1 MNKQINPFAKK
12 QIDAIEIFCATKQPL
27 VAIKCVTYNHEKYLK
42 DALEGFVKQKTK
54 FPFVAIVHDDAS
66 TDKTA
71 SILKEYADKYPD
83 IILPIYET
91 ENQHSKFDGSLLRIT
106 TGALT
111 ATGAKYIAICEGDDY
126 WTDPLKLQKQVDF
139 LEDHPDY
146 SMIFT
151 SADVISPT
159 NESSTMFSHLKA
171 QEYSPIEIYRKWS
184 VPTASVVF
192 KKEVYSSELYS
203 KLMSLKNPVMGDIQ
217 LFLACGNLGKIY
229 CNNENTCVYRQLLT
243 GATVYNNKHG
253 YQFFK
258 HRISI
263 SKIMGKEYIKADA
276 INLSRSYFLWLLKHP
291 FRDFPTNLKYI
302 YELFCFA
309 PWECT
314 KRVTQIPR
322 LIIQN
327 SKKSKK

>member
-12 QIDAIEIFCATKQPL
+12 QIDAIENFCATKQPL

-139 LEDHPDY
+139 LESHPDY
-146 SMIFT
+146 SLVFHPVKFIDQELKIHSNYCALSERTYTIYDVLGPYCISTCSAVLKMEVFGVRPNHPNFQVGDRVMWCSASRVGKLYCINQTMGVYRRHEGGWSTQKLEIIYEKQLKHAKAMIDSF
-151 SADVISPT
+151 P
-159 NESSTMFSHLKA
+159 
-171 QEYSPIEIYRKWS
+171 EIYPRI
-184 VPTASVVF
+184 F
-192 KKEVYSSELYS
+192 KKESSNYRLLWIRLRIKSHESWIRLALGGFKYPIVYT
-203 KLMSLKNPVMGDIQ
+203 SLGSRFIITSIKNK
-217 LFLACGNLGKIY
+217 C
-229 CNNENTCVYRQLLT
+229 RQLC
-243 GATVYNNKHG
+243 
-253 YQFFK
+253 
-258 HRISI
+258 R
-263 SKIMGKEYIKADA
+263 
-276 INLSRSYFLWLLKHP
+276 R
-291 FRDFPTNLKYI
+291 
-302 YELFCFA
+302 
-309 PWECT
+309 
-314 KRVTQIPR
+314 
-322 LIIQN
+322 
-327 SKKSKK
+327 

>member
-12 QIDAIEIFCATKQPL
+12 QIDAIEKFCAAKQPL

-139 LEDHPDY
+139 LESHPDY
-146 SMIFT
+146 ALVF
-151 SADVISPT
+151 ANV
-159 NESSTMFSHLKA
+159 HLHYDYGKT
-171 QEYSPIEIYRKWS
+171 EDTLPIETREY
-184 VPTASVVF
+184 TAF
-192 KKEVYSSELYS
+192 ELY
-203 KLMSLKNPVMGDIQ
+203 
-217 LFLACGNLGKIY
+217 GKIRIPTPTILFRSSVY
-229 CNNENTCVYRQLLT
+229 TSTGYLHFSKIRKPVFGDLTLFMACALIGRIYGFNNVVCGYRRLST
-243 GATVYNNKHG
+243 GATNYLFANPYKLFRNRIALSSYLG
-253 YQFFK
+253 DDFK
-258 HRISI
+258 NVDRERFVIYLI
-263 SKIMGKEYIKADA
+263 PA
-276 INLSRSYFLWLLKHP
+276 LKGI
-291 FRDFPTNLKYI
+291 FTNFPTNLKFISLLFYYFPIRCLRQLSYI
-302 YELFCFA
+302 
-309 PWECT
+309 P
-314 KRVTQIPR
+314 KG
-322 LIIQN
+322 IIRRIH
-327 SKKSKK
+327 K